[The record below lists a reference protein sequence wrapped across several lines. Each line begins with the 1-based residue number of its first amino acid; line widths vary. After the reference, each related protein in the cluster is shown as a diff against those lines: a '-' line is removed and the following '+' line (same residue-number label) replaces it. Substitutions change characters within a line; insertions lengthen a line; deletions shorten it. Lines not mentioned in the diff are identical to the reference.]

1 VIPSASKAHTGIAVR
16 EIAGERGTS
25 SWWQVVERSKDPSSF
40 IVLFEHSAA
49 LIGLIL
55 AGIGVWA
62 SHALGD
68 PRIDGIASILIGVVL
83 ALVAMLLARE
93 SKGLIIGESADPA
106 LTRRLRATLQGRR
119 ELTAVNHVRT
129 IHTAP
134 ETVFV
139 AVSADFVD
147 GIAMGEAER
156 LIEEI
161 EQELRAISPKIGSI
175 YIRPERQQDAVAFD
189 E

>member
-1 VIPSASKAHTGIAVR
+1 
-16 EIAGERGTS
+16 
-25 SWWQVVERSKDPSSF
+25 
-40 IVLFEHSAA
+40 
-49 LIGLIL
+49 
-55 AGIGVWA
+55 
-62 SHALGD
+62 
-68 PRIDGIASILIGVVL
+68 
-83 ALVAMLLARE
+83 MLLARE